1 MKGKIHII
9 KGFGL
14 GNGGGKVF
22 SVYCSSHDGV
32 IPSMKNNITGKYTCG
47 HCFKIINKAIKEK
60 LRGKK

>member
-14 GNGGGKVF
+14 GARNKVF
-22 SVYCSSHDGV
+22 SVYCSSHEGV

-47 HCFKIINKAIKEK
+47 HCFKIINKEIKEK